1 MANQSATG
9 ASSARR
15 SWFIGVFAFLTV
27 AVIGLGSAYLQYRA
41 SNETMLELIRS
52 EVERMAIQ
60 ASSRIDTA
68 KLERLHANRSDE
80 SREYLELNEAL
91 DEFLRENP
99 TIRYVYTL
107 QKVDDGLQFVLDPT
121 MPGDTDADG
130 VDDKSYL
137 GDPVE
142 HVSPEMRRAFDSG
155 MITTEEKPYRDSWGN
170 WLSAYAPL
178 KNKSGETIGFVG
190 VDLPATVIDEKSAPL
205 FDRFKVTS
213 LGVLIVAVLFAW
225 TIATAL
231 KQPSKEAMTD
241 LVARVR
247 PHAIEIGLVTATLV
261 AFLVAGFAYLTM
273 VTSAADMSRSSNRIL
288 VLSNGERAAS
298 AIAQGNLSF
307 DFGTTIEDML
317 AAGDNTTSKRLSAL
331 RYMADSDLRRA
342 KQGGVELRTKILE
355 DIGRQKTLSEEAAGR
370 MRTSLT
376 AVVVSLCTALL
387 LAVCS
392 IVMMRFATNQARRLR
407 DVERS
412 TANVSESY
420 RTLVESMPL
429 GVVNFKDG
437 RIAYSNNDW
446 TVRLLSAHATIGAS
460 APTGLDLEI
469 QRVITGLT
477 NAEARRQ
484 GWNSIIQV
492 TREGV
497 QREVDV
503 RATPIFDANGA
514 YLHLLTFF
522 VDVTDLRHAARNL
535 EFKNQELENK
545 SELLQ
550 QALEQLEGNFESI
563 VRALVRAVEAKD
575 PYTAGHS
582 ERVMQY
588 ALWCADELELGPYE
602 RRILEMGCL
611 VHDIGKIGIPDNVLT
626 KPGQLTDEEFALI
639 KKHPE
644 YGAAIVRNVELFRE
658 CLPIILWHHER
669 LNGTGY
675 PDRLK
680 GDEIPFLVRITSLAD
695 VFDAMTSTRSYRV
708 GMPLEKVMRIIEE
721 DTEKGHFDPEVVEAF
736 KRVITRNGI
745 IAQNDIESPFSQ
757 AA

>member
-1 MANQSATG
+1 MVASHIRTTTG
-9 ASSARR
+9 PC
-15 SWFIGVFAFLTV
+15 AF
-27 AVIGLGSAYLQYRA
+27 
-41 SNETMLELIRS
+41 
-52 EVERMAIQ
+52 
-60 ASSRIDTA
+60 
-68 KLERLHANRSDE
+68 
-80 SREYLELNEAL
+80 
-91 DEFLRENP
+91 
-99 TIRYVYTL
+99 
-107 QKVDDGLQFVLDPT
+107 
-121 MPGDTDADG
+121 
-130 VDDKSYL
+130 
-137 GDPVE
+137 
-142 HVSPEMRRAFDSG
+142 
-155 MITTEEKPYRDSWGN
+155 
-170 WLSAYAPL
+170 
-178 KNKSGETIGFVG
+178 
-190 VDLPATVIDEKSAPL
+190 
-205 FDRFKVTS
+205 
-213 LGVLIVAVLFAW
+213 
-225 TIATAL
+225 
-231 KQPSKEAMTD
+231 
-241 LVARVR
+241 
-247 PHAIEIGLVTATLV
+247 
-261 AFLVAGFAYLTM
+261 
-273 VTSAADMSRSSNRIL
+273 
-288 VLSNGERAAS
+288 
-298 AIAQGNLSF
+298 
-307 DFGTTIEDML
+307 
-317 AAGDNTTSKRLSAL
+317 
-331 RYMADSDLRRA
+331 
-342 KQGGVELRTKILE
+342 
-355 DIGRQKTLSEEAAGR
+355 
-370 MRTSLT
+370 
-376 AVVVSLCTALL
+376 
-387 LAVCS
+387 
-392 IVMMRFATNQARRLR
+392 
-407 DVERS
+407 
-412 TANVSESY
+412 
-420 RTLVESMPL
+420 
-429 GVVNFKDG
+429 
-437 RIAYSNNDW
+437 
-446 TVRLLSAHATIGAS
+446 
-460 APTGLDLEI
+460 
-469 QRVITGLT
+469 T

-484 GWNSIIQV
+484 GWNSIVQV

-680 GDEIPFLVRITSLAD
+680 GDEIPFLVRIASLAD

-736 KRVITRNGI
+736 KRVIARNGI